1 MEKERIFLTQQIIC
15 MLPPLALKVLG
26 YLVNWQK
33 YDSIKYFSKQMTS
46 FMHITEKELEIAI
59 QTLLDNK
66 LITITKEEEQYV
78 IYLDK
83 KVIMSYINVPME
95 KVKEHLGFKLSETVT
110 WKEKQQDS
118 SIEDMSEADLKRL
131 LLRIEAS
138 LAERQEVKKITKTME
153 EADALPF

>member
-46 FMHITEKELEIAI
+46 FMHITEEELEIAI

-78 IYLDK
+78 IHLDK

-95 KVKEHLGFKLSETVT
+95 KVKEHHGFQLSETVT
-110 WKEKQQDS
+110 WKEKQQES

-138 LAERQEVKKITKTME
+138 LSEKQQIKKITKSI
-153 EADALPF
+153 EADDLPF

>member
-1 MEKERIFLTQQIIC
+1 MEKERIFLTQQLIC

-26 YLVNWQK
+26 YLINWQK
-33 YDSIKYFSKQMTS
+33 YESIKYFSKQMTS
-46 FMHITEKELEIAI
+46 FMHITEEELEIAI

>member
-1 MEKERIFLTQQIIC
+1 
-15 MLPPLALKVLG
+15 
-26 YLVNWQK
+26 
-33 YDSIKYFSKQMTS
+33 
-46 FMHITEKELEIAI
+46 MHITEEELEIAI